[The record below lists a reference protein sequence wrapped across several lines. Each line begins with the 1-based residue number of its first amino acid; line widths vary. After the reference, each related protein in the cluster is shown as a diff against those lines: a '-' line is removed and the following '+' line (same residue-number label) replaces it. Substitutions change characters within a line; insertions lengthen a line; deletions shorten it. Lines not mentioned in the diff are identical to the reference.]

1 MGEVIVV
8 ICLIGALYVGV
19 FYLMSY
25 EKKRYKAMIAKE
37 EKQTELYE
45 CLLKKLEED
54 Y

>member
-8 ICLIGALYVGV
+8 ICLVGALYVGF

-37 EKQTELYE
+37 EKQTELYQ

-54 Y
+54 C